1 MGHVSALFGQVQS
14 SSGRVG
20 RKSREGERIHYFDAV
35 DQALGHSDQI
45 AEELGD
51 SAAVHAVAA
60 SETEI

>member
-1 MGHVSALFGQVQS
+1 MRHVSALLGQIQS
-14 SSGRVG
+14 SRGSVG

-35 DQALGHSDQI
+35 NQALGHSDQI

-51 SAAVHAVAA
+51 SAAIHAVAA